1 MGLVDSLSPLR
12 LRAARRHVR
21 LLGGAIWEV
30 PLIAR
35 VFKAFQYRDFRLMW
49 IGACTS
55 SIGTWMQIVAQGW
68 LIYRLSHSAFLL
80 ALDQFLGGIP
90 IFLFSLIGGV
100 IADRVDRGRILLGS
114 QYVQMASAGLL
125 TVLVA
130 TGRVHVWHI
139 LCLSFVSGFAQAFGG
154 PAYQA
159 LIPTLVEREDM
170 PNAIA
175 LNSIQFNVAV
185 MVGPALAGQALA
197 KLGEKWCFG
206 LNALSFLAPIIS
218 LSLITA
224 RFLPQKTKESMFFSL
239 KEGIK
244 FVRRQ
249 GSMEALIILAFC
261 MTFLSMPMRTYFPVF
276 VKDIFHRGPE
286 TYGNLLAL
294 MGLGSICG
302 SLGVAGLGNV
312 QRKGLLALGALMS
325 LGIGI
330 SGFALSKSLPFSGVM
345 LVLVGAS
352 MMAVFAN
359 VSSLVQLIT
368 TNEMRGRVMSVY
380 NFAFRGGMPMGNLL
394 SGWLVPIFTAPIVL
408 GVNGAL
414 LVLLGL
420 YFIVVQRRVATL

>member
-1 MGLVDSLSPLR
+1 
-12 LRAARRHVR
+12 
-21 LLGGAIWEV
+21 
-30 PLIAR
+30 
-35 VFKAFQYRDFRLMW
+35 MW
-49 IGACTS
+49 VGACTS

-100 IADRVDRGRILLGS
+100 VADRLERRKILLGS
-114 QYVQMASAGLL
+114 QYVQMATAAIL

-130 TGRVHVWHI
+130 TGVVHVWHI
-139 LCLSFVSGFAQAFGG
+139 LCLSFISGFAQAFGG

-159 LIPTLVEREDM
+159 LIPTLVEKEDM

-218 LSLITA
+218 LSMINA
-224 RFLPQKTKESMFFSL
+224 RFLPVKTTESMFKSL
-239 KEGIK
+239 KQGLQ
-244 FVRRQ
+244 FARRQ
-249 GSMEALIILAFC
+249 ASMEALIVLAFC
-261 MTFLSMPMRTYFPVF
+261 MTALAMPMRTYIPVF

-286 TYGNLLAL
+286 TFGNLLAL
-294 MGLGSICG
+294 MGLGSIIG
-302 SLGVAGLGNV
+302 SLAIAGAGNMR
-312 QRKGLLALGALMS
+312 RKGLVALTALFCLGA
-325 LGIGI
+325 GI
-330 SGFALSKSLPFSGVM
+330 SAFALSKSLPLSGTV
-345 LVLVGAS
+345 LILVGAS
-352 MMAVFAN
+352 MMAVFATVN
-359 VSSLVQLIT
+359 SLVQLIT

-394 SGWLVPIFTAPIVL
+394 SGWLVPIFSAPVVL
-408 GVNGAL
+408 GVNGL
-414 LVLLGL
+414 LLILLAL
-420 YFIVVQRRVATL
+420 YFLFVQRRLAAL

>member
-1 MGLVDSLSPLR
+1 MIG
-12 LRAARRHVR
+12 
-21 LLGGAIWEV
+21 
-30 PLIAR
+30 R
-35 VFKAFQYRDFRLMW
+35 VFKAFKYRDFRLMW
-49 IGACTS
+49 FGACTS

-100 IADRVDRGRILLGS
+100 VADRVERRKILLGS
-114 QYVQMASAGLL
+114 QYVQMATAGIL
-125 TVLVA
+125 TILVA
-130 TGRVHVWHI
+130 TGAVHVWHI
-139 LCLSFVSGFAQAFGG
+139 LCLSFISGFAQAFGG

-159 LIPTLVEREDM
+159 LIPTLVEKDDM

-218 LSLITA
+218 LSIISA
-224 RFLPQKTKESMFFSL
+224 RFLPIKTSETMYNSL
-239 KEGIK
+239 KQGIQFARK
-244 FVRRQ
+244 QV
-249 GSMEALIILAFC
+249 SMEALIVLAFC
-261 MTFLSMPMRTYFPVF
+261 MTALGMPMRTYIPVF

-294 MGLGSICG
+294 MGLGSILG
-302 SLGVAGLGNV
+302 SLTIAGAGNMK
-312 QRKGLLALGALMS
+312 RKGLIALGALIC
-325 LGIGI
+325 LGAGI
-330 SGFALSKSLPFSGVM
+330 SAFAFSKSLPFSGAI

-352 MMAVFAN
+352 MMAVFATVN
-359 VSSLVQLIT
+359 SLVQLIT

-394 SGWLVPIFTAPIVL
+394 SGWLVPVFTAPIVV
-408 GVNGAL
+408 GVNGIL
-414 LVLLGL
+414 LILLAL
-420 YFIVVQRRVATL
+420 YFLFVQRRLAAL

>member
-1 MGLVDSLSPLR
+1 
-12 LRAARRHVR
+12 
-21 LLGGAIWEV
+21 
-30 PLIAR
+30 
-35 VFKAFQYRDFRLMW
+35 MW

-100 IADRVDRGRILLGS
+100 VADRVERRKILLGS
-114 QYVQMASAGLL
+114 QWVQMASAGLL
-125 TVLVA
+125 TILVA
-130 TGRVHVWHI
+130 TGHVHVWHI

-197 KLGEKWCFG
+197 RLGEKWCFG
-206 LNALSFLAPIIS
+206 LNALSFLAPIVS
-218 LSLITA
+218 LSIIRT
-224 RFLPQKTKESMFFSL
+224 RFLPVKTKESMFTML
-239 KEGIK
+239 KQGLH
-244 FVRRQ
+244 FARQ
-249 GSMEALIILAFC
+249 QSSMEALILLAFC
-261 MTFLSMPMRTYFPVF
+261 MTFLSMPVRTYFPVF

-286 TYGNLLAL
+286 TYGNLLSL

-302 SLGVAGLGNV
+302 SLAIATAGNMKK
-312 QRKGLLALGALMS
+312 KGTVALGALIG
-325 LGIGI
+325 LGSGI
-330 SGFALSKSLPFSGVM
+330 SGFALSRSLPLSEVF

-352 MMAVFAN
+352 MMAVFATVN
-359 VSSLVQLIT
+359 SLVQLIT

-394 SGWLVPIFTAPIVL
+394 SGWLVPMFSVAFVLSMNGFLLIVL
-408 GVNGAL
+408 A
-414 LVLLGL
+414 L
-420 YFIVVQRRVATL
+420 YFLLIQRRLAAL

>member
-1 MGLVDSLSPLR
+1 MNAVELTKPRGTLLPEPLETPSLL
-12 LRAARRHVR
+12 
-21 LLGGAIWEV
+21 
-30 PLIAR
+30 AR

-100 IADRVDRGRILLGS
+100 VADRVERRRILLGS
-114 QYVQMASAGLL
+114 QYVQMATAGLL
-125 TVLVA
+125 TILVA
-130 TGRVHVWHI
+130 TGLVHVWHI
-139 LCLSFVSGFAQAFGG
+139 LCLSFLSGLAQSFGG

-159 LIPTLVEREDM
+159 LIPTLVEKDDM

-206 LNALSFLAPIIS
+206 LNAVSFLAPIVS
-218 LSLITA
+218 LSIISA
-224 RFLPQKTKESMFFSL
+224 RFLPAKTTESMFVSL
-239 KEGIK
+239 KQGIQFARK
-244 FVRRQ
+244 Q
-249 GSMEALIILAFC
+249 SSMEALILLAFC
-261 MTFLSMPMRTYFPVF
+261 MTALGMPMRTYIPVF

-294 MGLGSICG
+294 MGLGSIFG
-302 SLGVAGLGNV
+302 SLGIAGAGNFK
-312 QRKGLLALGALMS
+312 RKGLVALGALIL
-325 LGIGI
+325 LGAGI
-330 SGFALSKSLPFSGVM
+330 SAFALSKSVPLSGM
-345 LVLVGAS
+345 ILVLAGAS
-352 MMAVFAN
+352 MMVVFATVN
-359 VSSLVQLIT
+359 SLVQLIT

-380 NFAFRGGMPMGNLL
+380 NVAFRGGMPMGNLL
-394 SGWLVPIFTAPIVL
+394 SGWLVPVFTAPVVL
-408 GVNGAL
+408 GVNGFL
-414 LVLLGL
+414 LILLAV
-420 YFIVVQRRVATL
+420 YFLLVQRRLAAL

>member
-1 MGLVDSLSPLR
+1 MIR
-12 LRAARRHVR
+12 
-21 LLGGAIWEV
+21 
-30 PLIAR
+30 R

-100 IADRVDRGRILLGS
+100 VADRVERRKILLGS
-114 QYVQMASAGLL
+114 QYVQMATAGLL
-125 TVLVA
+125 TILVT
-130 TGRVHVWHI
+130 TGLVHVWHI
-139 LCLSFVSGFAQAFGG
+139 LCLSFISGLAQAFGG

-159 LIPTLVEREDM
+159 LIPTLVEKDDM

-197 KLGEKWCFG
+197 RLGEKWCFG

-218 LSLITA
+218 LSLISA
-224 RFLPQKTKESMFFSL
+224 RFLPIKTTETMFASL
-239 KEGIK
+239 KQGIRFARK
-244 FVRRQ
+244 Q
-249 GSMEALIILAFC
+249 NSMEALILLAFC
-261 MTFLSMPMRTYFPVF
+261 MTALAMPMRTYIPVF

-294 MGLGSICG
+294 MGLGSIFG
-302 SLGVAGLGNV
+302 SLMIASAGNFK
-312 QRKGLLALGALMS
+312 RKGRVALCALICLGA
-325 LGIGI
+325 GI
-330 SGFALSKSLPFSGVM
+330 SAFAFSKSVPLSGII

-352 MMAVFAN
+352 MMAVFATVN
-359 VSSLVQLIT
+359 SLVQLIT
-368 TNEMRGRVMSVY
+368 TNEMRGRTMSVY
-380 NFAFRGGMPMGNLL
+380 NVAFRGGMPMGNLL
-394 SGWLVPIFTAPIVL
+394 SGWLVPIFSAPVVL
-408 GVNGAL
+408 GVNGFL
-414 LVLLGL
+414 LVLLAL
-420 YFIVVQRRVATL
+420 YFLLLQRRMAAL